1 MIKIIDR
8 YLLKHFFAALF
19 VVIAAIGITIISINA
34 VEELRDFVDHQ
45 VPLLKI
51 LEYYVYF
58 GGWVVKSFFPMFIL
72 LAVLFS
78 VSILARRQELLAMK
92 ATGLSL
98 YRISAPIILTTLI
111 LAGGHFWYNEY
122 VYPPA
127 NRKRLEIKNF
137 TIEKRSKRSINR
149 VHNIYRQISKGYF
162 YTIGS
167 FNVERRTGTELR
179 VYRSEGNRLRE
190 IITAD
195 QIEYV
200 DAIWLASDG
209 VVRTFDSTGE
219 TFREF
224 PTMQLRDI
232 LEVPEDFSKRIGK
245 PEDMG
250 YDELKRYIELMKRT
264 GGPHVRE
271 SIDLDVKL
279 AFPLSSCIVVLIC
292 IPFASNPRRG
302 GIAVS
307 FALGTLVS
315 LMYFVMFRSLQSM
328 GYNEKVPKE
337 LAVWGVNGLFFLVGL
352 IAMWRAR
359 K

>member
-1 MIKIIDR
+1 MIKRIDR
-8 YLLKHFFAALF
+8 YLLQHFFAALL

-34 VEELRDFVDHQ
+34 VEELRDFVDHK

-58 GGWVVKSFFPMFIL
+58 GGWVIKSFFPMFIL

-98 YRISAPIILTTLI
+98 YRISAPIIIATLM

-122 VYPPA
+122 VFPPA
-127 NRKRLEIKNF
+127 NQKRLEIKNF
-137 TIEKRSKRSINR
+137 TIEKKSRRALVR
-149 VHNIYRQISKGYF
+149 VHNIYRQISKGHF

-167 FNVERRTGTELR
+167 FNVERREGTELR
-179 VYRSEGNRLRE
+179 VYRSESNRLRE
-190 IITAD
+190 IITASR
-195 QIEYV
+195 IEYV
-200 DAIWLASDG
+200 DAVWLAIDG
-209 VVRTFDSTGE
+209 VVRTFDSAGE

-224 PTMQLRDI
+224 PTMELRDI
-232 LEVPEDFSKRIGK
+232 LETPEDFAKRIGK

-264 GGPHVRE
+264 GGPHIRE

-315 LMYFVMFRSLQSM
+315 LVYFVMFRSLQSM